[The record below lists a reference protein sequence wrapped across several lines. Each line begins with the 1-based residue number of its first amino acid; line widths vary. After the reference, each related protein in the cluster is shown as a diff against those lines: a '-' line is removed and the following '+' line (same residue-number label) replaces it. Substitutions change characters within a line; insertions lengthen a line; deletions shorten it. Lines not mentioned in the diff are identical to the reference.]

1 MSYSDEVMA
10 VLNDI
15 QRELAEIRRLVK
27 EKPVPVDNDFDSF
40 HTLMI
45 LQLAILLNRAYKPW
59 RP

>member
-1 MSYSDEVMA
+1 MA